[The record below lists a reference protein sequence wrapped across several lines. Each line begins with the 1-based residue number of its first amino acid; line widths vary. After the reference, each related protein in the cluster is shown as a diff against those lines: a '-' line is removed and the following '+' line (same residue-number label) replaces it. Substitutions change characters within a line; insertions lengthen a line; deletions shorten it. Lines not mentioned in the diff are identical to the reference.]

1 MCGPLPPGFTPPG
14 APVRTTPSAGLSG
27 RRGELKLN
35 VIRETIYRRLT
46 RQRHARLRLG
56 YTILGNREIR
66 KTFTI

>member
-46 RQRHARLRLG
+46 GSGTRLS